1 MSQQLNKRVTA
12 PCKYYGKCGGCQLQH
27 LSNEAQNEYKQD
39 LAEKLLG
46 KFGKVAKIKVMDHP
60 YQYRNKI
67 QYSFGY
73 DKNRKIIAGMYEGYS
88 HDIVDIEKCM
98 IQDPI
103 ADEIIKTIK
112 QIMRKY
118 KMEPYNEDTGQGF
131 LRHVLIKTGY
141 ATGQVMVVLVASNH
155 MFHGKKNFVK
165 ILRKKHPQIET
176 MILNLNDKNT
186 SMILGESESNMY
198 GRGFIEDT
206 LCGLRFRISSKSF
219 YQINPIQTE
228 VLYKQAIEMA
238 DFKGHEKVIDA
249 YSGIGTISLILAD
262 QVKEVIGAEI
272 NPDGVRDAI
281 RNAQSN
287 NIKNVHFRQADAGE
301 FMASLAAKGEN
312 IDVVIM
318 DPPRAGSDEAFLTSM
333 CRLKPQKIIYV
344 SCNPETQARDLE
356 FLVKNGYKV
365 TGIQP
370 VDMFPQTNHVETVVK
385 IEALNA

>member
-370 VDMFPQTNHVETVVK
+370 VDMFPQTNHVETVVR
-385 IEALNA
+385 IERE